1 MTWREI
7 RASFLE
13 YFEWNGHRVVPSSS
27 LVPHDDP
34 TLLFTNAGM
43 NQFKDV
49 FLGKEQRDYKRAAS
63 SQKCM
68 RVSGKHNDL
77 ENVGPSPSHHTFFQM
92 LGNFSFGNYFKKE
105 AIGFAWELL
114 TGVWKIPKDRLFVT
128 VFKGEGGIP
137 RDVEAREFWL
147 KYVSGDHL
155 SELGSD
161 DNFWQMGETGPCGR
175 CSEIYYFRGNQIPC
189 PEPVCRGVECSCSRY
204 IEIWNNVFMEFDRQ
218 ADGSLK
224 PLPAPSIDTGMGLE
238 RVTAVLQGHE
248 SNYDTDL
255 FGPILDEIGR
265 LAGPPSH
272 GLSEAGKKYG
282 RSMSADDVSM
292 RVIADHARS
301 ATFLIADGVMP
312 SNEFRGYVLR
322 KILRRAM
329 RHGMK
334 LGITQ
339 TFLPRLVDVI
349 AREMGDAYPE
359 LRSNRD
365 TVASVVRNEEERFSA
380 VLAGGL
386 PKLEDA
392 VERAARTQRR
402 HMPGDEAF
410 KLYDTFGLP
419 IDFIEDLAGE
429 RQVAVDREAFDRAM
443 EGQREKARA
452 KSAFEGK
459 KGQDFVFAS
468 EQTQQGLST
477 AGDRFEGYTTTILKG
492 TPVIALFDKDR
503 RQVNELREGSEGYAA
518 LGQTPFYVEAGG
530 QVSDVGS
537 LHADATGASANVG
550 GMARIAA
557 GMPRLHRIRL
567 TSGTLHERDIITA
580 EVDAAT
586 RDATR
591 RNHTATHLLHAAL
604 RKVLGSHVKQAGS
617 LVAPDR
623 LRFDFVHSS
632 PVTRDEI
639 IAIEQIVNEQIYRNA
654 PVVTEERSTQEAM
667 ASGAMA
673 LFGEKYG
680 DRVRV
685 VSIPGF
691 SMELCGGTH
700 CRETG
705 DIGFFTILS
714 EGGVAAGVRRIE
726 AVTGSG
732 AVQHHQATRATLE
745 DLLGALGTTA
755 DRGRDAVEHMHAE
768 NKRLAREVSRLKVE
782 GARSQQG
789 TAAALEEAQFA
800 RGRFVG
806 QIVPGLSR
814 DELRQLADQHRD
826 RIKTGIVAI
835 ASVSDVDAR
844 ASLVVAVTK
853 DLAGTVHAGNL
864 VKILGSKL
872 DARGGGR
879 ADFAEAG
886 SQSPD
891 FAQQA
896 VKEALRLAE
905 TALA

>member
-13 YFEWNGHRVVPSSS
+13 YFERNGHRVVPSSS
-27 LVPHDDP
+27 LVPQDDP
-34 TLLFTNAGM
+34 SLLFTNAGM

-49 FLGKEQRDYKRAAS
+49 FLGKEHRDYKRATTC
-63 SQKCM
+63 QKCM

-92 LGNFSFGNYFKKE
+92 LGNFSFGDYFKKE

-114 TGVWKIPKDRLFVT
+114 TGVWKIPADKLFVT
-128 VFKGEGGIP
+128 VFKGESGIP
-137 RDVEAREFWL
+137 RDVEARDYWL
-147 KYVSGDHL
+147 KYVAADHL

-161 DNFWQMGETGPCGR
+161 DNFWQMGDTGPCGR

-218 ADGSLK
+218 SDGSLK

-238 RVTAVLQGHE
+238 RITAVLQNYE

-255 FGPILDEIGR
+255 FTPILDAIGK
-265 LAGPPSH
+265 LAGR
-272 GLSEAGKKYG
+272 KYG
-282 RSMSADDVSM
+282 RSMSASDVSM
-292 RVIADHARS
+292 RVVADHSRS
-301 ATFLIADGVMP
+301 MTFLIADGVMP

-322 KILRRAM
+322 KIMRRAM

-334 LGITQ
+334 LGITE
-339 TFLPRLVDVI
+339 TFLHQIVDVI
-349 AREMGDAYPE
+349 VREMGDAYPE

-365 TVASVVRNEEERFSA
+365 TVVSVVRNEEERFSA

-386 PKLEDA
+386 PRLEDA
-392 VERAARTQRR
+392 IERAAAA
-402 HMPGDEAF
+402 PGRQLPGEEAF

-419 IDFIEDLAGE
+419 LDFIEDLAGE
-429 RQVAVDREAFDRAM
+429 KHVGIDREAFDRAM

-459 KGQDFVFAS
+459 KGQEFVFS
-468 EQTQQGLST
+468 SDQSQQGLST
-477 AGDRFEGYTTTILKG
+477 AGDRFEGYTTTTVKG
-492 TPVIALFDKDR
+492 TPVIALFDRQR
-503 RQVNELREGSEGYAA
+503 RQVNELPQGSEGYAA
-518 LGQTPFYVEAGG
+518 LGQTPFYLEAGG
-530 QVSDVGS
+530 QVSDIGQ
-537 LHADATGASANVG
+537 LHADASGAAANVQG
-550 GMARIAA
+550 VTRIAA
-557 GMPRLHRIRL
+557 GMPRLHRIQL
-567 TSGTLHERDIITA
+567 TNGTLHERDLITA
-580 EVDAAT
+580 EVDAPT

-623 LRFDFVHSS
+623 LRFDFVHAS
-632 PVTRDEI
+632 PVTREQI
-639 IAIEQIVNEQIYRNA
+639 LELEQIVNEQIYRNA
-654 PVVTEERSTQEAM
+654 PVVTEERSTEEAM

-700 CRETG
+700 CRATG
-705 DIGFFTILS
+705 DIGFFTIVS

-726 AVTGSG
+726 AVTGAV
-732 AVQHHQATRATLE
+732 AVQHHQAVRASLDE
-745 DLLGALGTTA
+745 VLSALGTTA
-755 DRGRDAVEHMHAE
+755 DRGRTAVEHLQSE
-768 NKRLAREVSRLKVE
+768 SKRLAREVSKLKVE

-789 TAAALEEAQFA
+789 QAAAVDEAKFA
-800 RGRFVG
+800 RGTFVA
-806 QIVPGLSR
+806 QTASGLGK
-814 DELRQLADQHRD
+814 DELRQLADAHRD
-826 RIKTGIVAI
+826 RIKTGIVVI
-835 ASVSDVDAR
+835 GSVDDGRV
-844 ASLVVAVTK
+844 SLVVAVTQ
-853 DLAGTVHAGNL
+853 DLVPKIHAGNL
-864 VKILGSKL
+864 VKELAPVIGG
-872 DARGGGR
+872 RGGGR
-879 ADFAEAG
+879 PDFAEAG
-886 SQSPD
+886 GSLPD
-891 FAQQA
+891 QVAGALAQA
-896 VKEALRLAE
+896 RKLAE